1 MTKCVVE
8 VGPVSIRG
16 PCDVGQDLVSTA
28 LGCIDDEIALLDEH
42 PVAVPAIWRAV
53 FRSALSDCSGT
64 AVLVCPTWWSSTR
77 VERVQEAASDC
88 AAQVVSLRRAE
99 VLTAGQPGAPAVV
112 EIAPE
117 FVAIWRSGRVVMA
130 EPRLGEPMDVVR
142 AVANGVGEASAV
154 FVDAPI
160 DVDGGSSL
168 ATAISARLRADG
180 LAVAIVH
187 QNRVLAGIRDQ
198 PRPLVREP
206 RPRARWRPRPEV
218 LAAGIVAA
226 GLSCVGL
233 ASSFGVH
240 ESDATGVPM
249 TVLIEGR
256 VAVKVPARWAV
267 QRITAGPGS
276 ARVEV
281 ISPDDA
287 TAVLVTQSQVREGE
301 RLADTAAMLR
311 NALDDQQDGVFS
323 RFNPNDRRAD
333 RPAATYREVREG
345 RQIDWTVFVDD
356 TVRIAVGC
364 ESAPGREQAVQ
375 DICDEAIRS
384 AHAVI

>member
-16 PCDVGQDLVSTA
+16 PCDVDQDLVSTA
-28 LGCIDDEIALLDEH
+28 LGCIDDEIALLDDH

-53 FRSALSDCSGT
+53 FRSALSDCSGP
-64 AVLVCPTWWSSTR
+64 AVLVCPTWWSSAR
-77 VERVQEAASDC
+77 VELVKQAASGL

-99 VLTAGQPGAPAVV
+99 VLTAGESGAPAVV

-117 FVAIWRSGRVVMA
+117 FVVIWRSGRVVMA
-130 EPRLGEPMDVVR
+130 EPRVGEPTDVVT
-142 AVANGVGEASAV
+142 AVADGVGEVSEV
-154 FVDAPI
+154 LVDAPI

-180 LAVAIVH
+180 LAVTTVH
-187 QNRVLAGIRDQ
+187 QNRVLAGMRGQ
-198 PRPLVREP
+198 PRQGVREP
-206 RPRARWRPRPEV
+206 GPRARRGPRPEV
-218 LAAGIVAA
+218 LAACIVAA

-233 ASSFGVH
+233 ASSFGVD
-240 ESDATGVPM
+240 ESGATGVPM
-249 TVLIEGR
+249 TLLIEGR
-256 VAVKVPARWAV
+256 VAVKVPAHWAV

-281 ISPDDA
+281 MAPDDA

-301 RLADTAAMLR
+301 RLADTAGMLR
-311 NALDDQQDGVFS
+311 NALDDQQDDIFT

-364 ESAPGREQAVQ
+364 QSASGGEQAAQ

-384 AHAVI
+384 AHAVV